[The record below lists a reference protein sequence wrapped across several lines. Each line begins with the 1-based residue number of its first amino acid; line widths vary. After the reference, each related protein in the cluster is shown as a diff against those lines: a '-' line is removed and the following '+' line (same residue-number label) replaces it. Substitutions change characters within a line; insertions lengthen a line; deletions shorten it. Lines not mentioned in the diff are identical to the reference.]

1 MFWRMVTRA
10 LLRQRTKRLLIAI
23 TVALGVSLSTAI
35 LSVMLDVGDKVNAE
49 LKTYG
54 ANIVIRPKGE
64 AVVDDL
70 YGELGTPAAQATLA
84 ETDLGKIKTIF
95 WAFNITDFAPF
106 LEAKVSLRADGAAEA
121 VPVPAVGTWMA
132 KELAL
137 PTGEDVVAGMRSMR
151 SWWDVDGAWIE
162 DTDTGTAMVGR
173 TLAADEGIALGD
185 QLTLA
190 SSGRSVPVRVT
201 GIVDSGGAE
210 DGQVI
215 LPLAVLQRLLDKP
228 GAVGRVEVSAL
239 TTPDNDLARRA
250 AQDPSTLSAQD
261 WETWYCTAYVSA
273 ISYQLE
279 EVIDGSVAKPVRQVA
294 ESEGLILEKTQLLM
308 LLITA
313 LSLIGTAL
321 GIANLITA
329 SVMERAPEIGLMKAL
344 GATDRSV
351 VGLVL
356 TEIVLV
362 GSLGGVLGYLA
373 GLGLAQV
380 IGASV
385 FASAIAF
392 KPIVI
397 PIVSV
402 LVLAVILIGSI
413 PSIRLLLS
421 LRPAEVL
428 HGR

>member
-1 MFWRMVTRA
+1 M
-10 LLRQRTKRLLIAI
+10 
-23 TVALGVSLSTAI
+23 
-35 LSVMLDVGDKVNAE
+35 
-49 LKTYG
+49 
-54 ANIVIRPKGE
+54 
-64 AVVDDL
+64 
-70 YGELGTPAAQATLA
+70 LA
-84 ETDLGKIKTIF
+84 EADLGKIKTIF

-106 LEAKVSLRADGAAEA
+106 LEAKVRLLPDGAAE
-121 VPVPAVGTWMA
+121 PVTVAATGTWMA

-137 PTGEDVVAGMRSMR
+137 PTGEDVIAGMRSMR
-151 SWWDVDGAWIE
+151 SWWDVQGSWIE
-162 DTDTGTAMVGR
+162 DTDTDTAMVGT
-173 TLAADEGIALGD
+173 TLAAEQGISVGD
-185 QLTLA
+185 RITLA
-190 SSGRSVPVRVT
+190 ESARSVAVRVA
-201 GIVDSGGAE
+201 GIVDTGGAE

-215 LPLAVLQRLLDKP
+215 VPLALLQRLTDKP

-250 AQDPSTLSAQD
+250 AQDPTSLSAQD

-313 LSLIGTAL
+313 LSLVGTAL

-329 SVMERAPEIGLMKAL
+329 SVMERAAEIGLMKAL

-356 TEIVLV
+356 TEIVGV
-362 GSLGGVLGYLA
+362 GSLGGILGYLA
-373 GLGLAQV
+373 GLGLAQL

-402 LVLAVILIGSI
+402 LVLGVILVGSI